1 MSTTETFD
9 KPDLDDDLLAHYG
22 VKGMKWGVRRGNL
35 EGVSGR
41 TNREAR
47 KDADE
52 FARAKMFYGEGAGNR
67 RKLIKAKVEAKGKR
81 DPNYQKA
88 FDHHLGRQNMAKHAE
103 KARGERK
110 RKDAGAAV
118 RKTGNSINR
127 AINGPFAG
135 SAAVALITAGAMA
148 ARNSGLDRKA
158 TDAFNQMRNNQKLRK
173 DVTDFLKNAANT
185 R

>member
-9 KPDLDDDLLAHYG
+9 KPELDDELLAHFG
-22 VKGMKWGVRRGNL
+22 VKGMKWGTRKGNL
-35 EGVSGR
+35 GGVSSR

-81 DPNYQKA
+81 DPNYKAA
-88 FDHHLGRQNMAKHAE
+88 FDHHMERQDLGKHAE
-103 KARGERK
+103 KARGERR
-110 RKDAGAAV
+110 RKDTRANV

-135 SAAVALITAGAMA
+135 SAAVAVVTAGAVY
-148 ARNSGLDRKA
+148 ARNSGLDQKA
-158 TDAFNQMRNNQKLRK
+158 ATAFKNARNNQKLRSE
-173 DVTDFLKNAANT
+173 VTDFLRNAA
-185 R
+185 RSS